1 MGEVRITVPS
11 ANNKHD
17 KDRIEVLWVD
27 ISHLQKTTQFLICC
41 VAVFCIFLVY
51 GYVQELIFTVEG
63 FKPYGWYLTLVQFGF
78 YTIFG
83 YVESVSTS
91 QKRKI
96 PIKVY
101 CLLAIL
107 TLGTMGFSNSSLEYL
122 NYPTQVIFKCC
133 KLIPVLIG
141 GVLIQNKKFSNME
154 FLAALSMCLGLIAFT
169 LADVKLSPNF
179 HVVGVAIISMALLCD
194 AAIGNFQEKFMKQY
208 VASNAEVVLYSYAI
222 GFGYLLVLMVLS
234 GGLSSGYHFSS
245 QHPIVY
251 FYALLF
257 SISGYLGVQVVL
269 TLVKTCG
276 AFVAVTVTTCRK
288 AVTIV
293 LSFVFFAKPFTFQ
306 YVWAGFLII
315 LGIYLNLLNKSNPR
329 LETHL
334 VNFVYKLI
342 HRHERHP
349 SSIV

>member
-1 MGEVRITVPS
+1 MGEIRITVPS
-11 ANNKHD
+11 TKCE
-17 KDRIEVLWVD
+17 RGRVEVLWMD
-27 ISHLQKTTQFLICC
+27 ISHFSKTTQFIVCC
-41 VAVFCIFLVY
+41 IAVFCIFLVY

-83 YVESVSTS
+83 YVESVFTS

-96 PIKVY
+96 PIKIY
-101 CLLAIL
+101 FLLAVL

-141 GVLIQNKKFSNME
+141 GVVIQNKKFSNME
-154 FLAALSMCLGLIAFT
+154 FIAALSMCLGLIAFT
-169 LADVKLSPNF
+169 LADVKVSPNF
-179 HVVGVAIISMALLCD
+179 HAVGVLIISMALLCD
-194 AAIGNFQEKFMKQY
+194 AAIGNFQEKFIKKY
-208 VASNAEVVLYSYAI
+208 SASNAEVVLYSYAI
-222 GFGYLLVLMVLS
+222 GFGYLVVLMSIS
-234 GGLSSGYHFSS
+234 GGLTSGYQFCS
-245 QHPIVY
+245 QNPVVY
-251 FYALLF
+251 LYALLF

-306 YVWAGFLII
+306 YVWAGLLII
-315 LGIYLNLLNKSNPR
+315 LGIYLNLLNKSNPS
-329 LETHL
+329 LEAQL
-334 VNFVYKLI
+334 VNFVAKLI
-342 HRHERHP
+342 HRKGRHP

>member
-1 MGEVRITVPS
+1 MGEIRITLPS
-11 ANNKHD
+11 ANTKNEKE
-17 KDRIEVLWVD
+17 RIEVLWMD
-27 ISHLQKTTQFLICC
+27 ISHFTKRTQFFICC
-41 VAVFCIFLVY
+41 VAVFCIFLIY

-63 FKPYGWYLTLVQFGF
+63 FKPFGWYLTLVQFGF

-83 YVESVSTS
+83 YVESVSTA
-91 QKRKI
+91 QTRKI
-96 PIKVY
+96 PLKFY
-101 CLLAIL
+101 CLLAVL

-141 GVLIQNKKFSNME
+141 GILIQNKKFSHME
-154 FLAALSMCLGLIAFT
+154 FIAALSMCLGLVAFT
-169 LADVKLSPNF
+169 LADVKTSPNF
-179 HVVGVAIISMALLCD
+179 HAVGVLIISMALLCD

-208 VASNAEVVLYSYAI
+208 AASNAEVVLYSYAI
-222 GFGYLLVLMVLS
+222 GFGYLVVLMSLS
-234 GGLSSGYHFSS
+234 GGLASGYHFSS

-251 FYALLF
+251 MYALLF
-257 SISGYLGVQVVL
+257 SVSGYLGVQVVL

-306 YVWAGFLII
+306 YVWAGLLIL
-315 LGIYLNLLNKSNPR
+315 LGIYLNLLNKSNPS
-329 LETHL
+329 LDAYL
-334 VNFVYKLI
+334 VSFLSKVIL
-342 HRHERHP
+342 RRRHP